1 MQKIFTLVLTTI
13 FFLNTI
19 KSIDGRKI
27 HKKDPNWFWKHC
39 TKQHLCMEGEGD
51 CDTDLECHGDLKCG
65 DDNCNGHLHKNA
77 DCCFQPARVP
87 TCTYLGPSRDAIIH
101 LSHTARKYPL
111 LGYVLVVGC
120 SSLIMGN
127 R

>member
-13 FFLNTI
+13 FFLNSI

-27 HKKDPNWFWKHC
+27 HQKDPNWFWKHC

-87 TCTYLGPSRDAIIH
+87 TCTY
-101 LSHTARKYPL
+101 
-111 LGYVLVVGC
+111 
-120 SSLIMGN
+120 SLISIISTGLISVSELHFPQKQYL
-127 R
+127 